1 MDEKSELLYAAAV
14 GYMVSSRTNQDSWA
28 SIAKRVQQLVQQG
41 HTYDHIAIHFLEVE
55 KKVKE
60 DFSLRHMPAAW
71 RTAKHTVLKAVQ
83 AGVGFVDL
91 AGNPLGKTAV
101 DKACSR
107 LAAVISATPEQQWN
121 DIYARLANIHAKV
134 QTMGTAPFS
143 NSTKDQLVLLCNELH
158 NLIDGLPAHA

>member
-28 SIAKRVQQLVQQG
+28 SIAKRVHQLVQHG
-41 HTYDHIAIHFLEVE
+41 CDVVDISAHFLEVE

-60 DFSLRHMPAAW
+60 DFKLTHMPAAW

-83 AGVGFVDL
+83 AGVGFVDG
-91 AGNPLGKTAV
+91 AGDPLGKTAV

-107 LAAVISATPEQQWN
+107 LAAVISATPEQQWG
-121 DIYARLANIHAKV
+121 DICAHLAAIHAKV

-158 NLIDGLPAHA
+158 NLIDGLPTRA